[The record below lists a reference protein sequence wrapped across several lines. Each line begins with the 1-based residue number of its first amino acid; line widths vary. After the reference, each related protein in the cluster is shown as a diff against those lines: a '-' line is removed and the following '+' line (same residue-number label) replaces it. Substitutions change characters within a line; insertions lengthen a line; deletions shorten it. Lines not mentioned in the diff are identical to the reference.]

1 MLVLYFVGDR
11 FRCCSIGVL
20 MRKIVTGI
28 PAWLIFITLALY
40 GAIKGYDGA
49 TVLCLVILAQQMVTE
64 DRLKR
69 IEKQTDK

>member
-1 MLVLYFVGDR
+1 
-11 FRCCSIGVL
+11 

>member
-1 MLVLYFVGDR
+1 MLVPYFVGDR

-20 MRKIVTGI
+20 RKIVNGI